1 MNASCREAA
10 LGMTVWYT
18 LGYFR
23 RNLSTLA
30 HEHWNVS
37 NGTNYTTYSIM
48 LQRKEKCCLLSLV
61 AYNNY
66 LSTFPLILQWNRVN
80 GELKHKKV
88 SFFFFF
94 LVQFHPYGK
103 ALLVSH
109 AKNLNS
115 NDKCLLHIPCGR
127 CWLKELMLFARI
139 KSHQKQNE
147 GGPAPAKAPRL
158 IRCQCSGSIHRR
170 KNNW

>member
-1 MNASCREAA
+1 MWPRALKTLRHTLMSSVITLRLWTMNASCREAA

-94 LVQFHPYGK
+94 WSSFIHMV
-103 ALLVSH
+103 
-109 AKNLNS
+109 
-115 NDKCLLHIPCGR
+115 R
-127 CWLKELMLFARI
+127 LFLSAMPKI
-139 KSHQKQNE
+139 WTAMTNVFYTFPVAGAGWKS
-147 GGPAPAKAPRL
+147 
-158 IRCQCSGSIHRR
+158 
-170 KNNW
+170 